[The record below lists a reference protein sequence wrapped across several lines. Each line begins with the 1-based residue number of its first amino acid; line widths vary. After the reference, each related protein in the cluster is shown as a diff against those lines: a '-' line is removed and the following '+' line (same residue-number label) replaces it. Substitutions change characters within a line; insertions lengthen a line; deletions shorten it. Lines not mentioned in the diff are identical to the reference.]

1 MKTKLILLTAV
12 LAVTAA
18 QGAAKQN
25 AAPLWAGD
33 HPGSFMRRQTDP
45 VWAYT
50 SIEHRERMNLTPAQR
65 AELESDKAEYNAY
78 IDWARKQP
86 KK

>member
-18 QGAAKQN
+18 QAANQ
-25 AAPLWAGD
+25 APLWAGD

-45 VWAYT
+45 AHAYT
-50 SIEHRERMNLTPAQR
+50 ALTEREKSQGYLSDAGR
-65 AELESDKAEYNAY
+65 AELAKDKAEYNAY
-78 IDWARKQP
+78 IDWARKQS